1 MCMEAVAIQQ
11 GKAAGTMTKQPKRIG
26 WEEFQ
31 CKYLSRED
39 GFKYEWVGGEVIKT
53 KRTMDYT
60 QIFIFGNLD
69 DFFQKLKQ
77 QGKVSGKLITEVD
90 TFFLE
95 NHRRPDIA
103 WFSEE
108 QVKKGKKG
116 VAPVPLF
123 VIEVIS
129 TKDQMNLVEDKME
142 DYRAAG
148 VQVVWQVFPK
158 FEKIHVYAGTHLNQ
172 MTVCRGEE
180 LCSAAPVLPD
190 FVMGAGEV
198 FKG

>member
-1 MCMEAVAIQQ
+1 MEAVAVQQ
-11 GKAAGTMTKQPKRIG
+11 KGQVGPVVAKPKTRIS

-31 CKYLSRED
+31 RKYLTRED
-39 GFKYEWVGGEVIKT
+39 GYKYEWVGGEIVKT

-60 QIFIFGNLD
+60 QIFIFTNLD

-103 WFSEE
+103 WFSDE
-108 QVKKGKKG
+108 QVKQGKQG
-116 VAPVPLF
+116 IAPVPQFL
-123 VIEVIS
+123 IEVIS

-158 FEKIHVYAGTHLNQ
+158 FEKIHVYGGTHLNQ

-180 LCSAAPVLPD
+180 RCSAAPVLPD
-190 FVMGAGEV
+190 FVLAVKEV